1 MDPRTRL
8 LLEGPPGRTILRLA
22 WPNVLVMAAQSAIG
36 LIETYFVA
44 RLGSDALAGMA
55 LVFPSF
61 MLLQMISAGAVGGAI
76 LSAVSRALGA
86 GDGRLTNQVVWTS
99 ILITLVLAT
108 LTTLLVVPFGPALYG
123 AMGGTGDAL
132 TAAVTY
138 SSLVFAGTVP
148 LWLFNTFAA
157 IIRGTGNMQLPAGV
171 IVVGTLFLIPVSPL
185 LIFGLGPLPR
195 LGIAG
200 GAVAVVAYYVVGA
213 FVLGWYLWSGRGV
226 LRPTRVPPAL
236 SLQPFLD
243 ILRIGTASAVNS
255 VGTNVTVALAMA
267 TLGAADAAQIAGY
280 GTAVRLEYLL
290 VPLVFGIG
298 APTAAMVGTSIG
310 AGDPGRAERVAW
322 TAAALAGLLTG
333 AIGIAAALFPGA
345 WLRLFTDDS
354 AIVAAGAAYLRAV
367 GPAYGF
373 FGGGLAL
380 YFASQGT
387 GRMAVPVAAAV
398 LRVAIV
404 AGAGRLAMPLLGP
417 SGLYLTLGLAMLA
430 YAGVNALAV
439 HRWSGAARRP
449 TVPRD
454 STVT

>member
-8 LLEGPPGRTILRLA
+8 LLEGPPGRTILQLA

-36 LIETYFVA
+36 LVETWFVA

-55 LVFPSF
+55 LVFPAF

-86 GDGRLTNQVVWTS
+86 GDRKLTNQVVWTS

-108 LTTLLVVPFGPALYG
+108 LTTLLVVPLGPALYG
-123 AMGGTGDAL
+123 ALGGTGGAL
-132 TAAVTY
+132 AAAVTY
-138 SSLVFAGTVP
+138 SSLVFAGTIPV
-148 LWLFNTFAA
+148 WLFNTFAA
-157 IIRGTGNMQLPAGV
+157 IIRGTGNMRLPAGV

-185 LIFGLGPLPR
+185 LIFGIGPLPR

-200 GAVAVVAYYVVGA
+200 GAVAVLAYYVVGTA
-213 FVLGWYLWSGRGV
+213 VLGWYLWSGRGV
-226 LRPTRVPPAL
+226 LRPSRLPPPL
-236 SLQPFLD
+236 PLRPILD
-243 ILRIGTASAVNS
+243 ILRVGFASALNSIGTNL
-255 VGTNVTVALAMA
+255 TVAFAMA
-267 TLGAADAAQIAGY
+267 ILSAADAAQIAGY

-310 AGDPGRAERVAW
+310 AGDPARALRVAW
-322 TAAALAGLLTG
+322 TAAALAGLLTE
-333 AIGIAAALFPGA
+333 AIGIVAALFPGA
-345 WLRLFTDDS
+345 WLRLFTDDP
-354 AIVAAGAAYLRAV
+354 AIIEAGAAYLRAV

-373 FGGGLAL
+373 FGLGLAL
-380 YFASQGT
+380 YFASQGA
-387 GRMAVPVAAAV
+387 GRMALPVAAAL

-404 AGAGRLAMPLLGP
+404 AGAGRLAIALVGP

-430 YAGVNALAV
+430 YAGVNAFAV
-439 HRWSGAARRP
+439 SRWSDAASHP
-449 TVPRD
+449 TIRQRSP
-454 STVT
+454 VT

>member
-8 LLEGPPGRTILRLA
+8 LLEGPPGRTILQLA

-36 LIETYFVA
+36 LVETWFVA
-44 RLGSDALAGMA
+44 QLGSDALAGMA

-108 LTTLLVVPFGPALYG
+108 LTTLLVVPLGPTLYG
-123 AMGGTGDAL
+123 TMGGTGGAL
-132 TAAVTY
+132 AAAVTY

-148 LWLFNTFAA
+148 VWLFNTFAA
-157 IIRGTGNMQLPAGV
+157 IIRGTGNMRLPAGV
-171 IVVGTLFLIPVSPL
+171 IVVGTLFLIPISPL
-185 LIFGLGPLPR
+185 LIFGIGPLPR

-200 GAVAVVAYYVVGA
+200 GAVAVLAYYVLGA
-213 FVLGWYLWSGRGV
+213 AVLGWYLWSGRGV
-226 LRPTRVPPAL
+226 LRPSRLPPPL
-236 SLQPFLD
+236 PLRPILD
-243 ILRIGTASAVNS
+243 ILRVGLASALNSIGTNL
-255 VGTNVTVALAMA
+255 TVAFAMA
-267 TLGAADAAQIAGY
+267 ILSAADAAQIAGY

-310 AGDPGRAERVAW
+310 AGDPARALRVAW
-322 TAAALAGLLTG
+322 SAAALAGLLTE

-345 WLRLFTDDS
+345 WLRLFTDDP
-354 AIVAAGAAYLRAV
+354 AIVEAGAAYLRAV

-373 FGGGLAL
+373 FGVGLAL
-380 YFASQGT
+380 YFAAQGA
-387 GRMAVPVAAAV
+387 GRMALPVAAAL

-404 AGAGRLAMPLLGP
+404 AGVGWTAAAIVGP
-417 SGLYLTLGLAMLA
+417 TGLYLTLGLAMLA
-430 YAGVNALAV
+430 YAGVNATAV
-439 HRWSGAARRP
+439 QRWSDAVVRP
-449 TVPRD
+449 SVPQR
-454 STVT
+454 SSVT